1 MKRLCII
8 PVILSLLFIA
18 GCEVQTD
25 SDTGIVNEKFMIHS
39 VKWGTSWDDIK
50 DAPQLNEY
58 TVVRDDGNIFAV
70 KSENVECFG
79 QNGTLLL
86 MFSVSE
92 DSLPATGLVQAYFQ
106 YEDAAEQAV
115 IAECEKIYGE
125 RQSFFLDKNGIEN
138 PLNPP
143 AWYSE
148 EMLEGSLSET
158 EKQEYLHYFEGKN
171 IDETRIDALL
181 RQPLVIVT
189 PDEDNNVIRFQGN
202 DAAIVENLR
211 KQNVRK

>member
-1 MKRLCII
+1 MKRLFII
-8 PVILSLLFIA
+8 PFILSLLFTA
-18 GCEVQTD
+18 GCETQTN
-25 SDTGIVNEKFMIHS
+25 SDEGIVNEKFMIHS
-39 VKWGTSWDDIK
+39 VQWGTSWDEIK
-50 DAPQLNEY
+50 DVPQLNEY
-58 TVVRDDGNIFAV
+58 TVVRDDGNIFAI
-70 KSENVECFG
+70 KLEQFECFG

-92 DSLPATGLVQAYFQ
+92 DSLPASGLVQAYFQ
-106 YEDAAEQAV
+106 YEDAAEQDV

-148 EMLEGSLSET
+148 ETLEDSLSET
-158 EKQEYLHYFEGKN
+158 EKQEYLNYFEGKN

-211 KQNVRK
+211 K